1 MTGNQLFSIA
11 KQLRYGLVSIVV
23 SSVLITGGSLTYLSF
38 REQAEQTRQLQQERS
53 QGAANKISAYLDNL
67 QRQLNYLSELRG
79 LTDFTPETQRNILE
93 GLVNSNSAYELVGML
108 NNRGQV
114 VQAMSPYEPVSPSQL
129 NIALASANSPLFL
142 RAFKD
147 GQNYVSSVEIDSK
160 LSLPVATLAVPIRN
174 RQNQI
179 QGVLFAKITLN
190 FLTQITDRTQVGKT
204 GYSYVLDNR
213 LVLIAGGLTTA
224 EHQNSNVKAK
234 SQIVTLQDLKDR
246 PFVRELFRLSLSPTI
261 QPVIVYQGLNGED
274 VVGTAT
280 LVRRVQWI
288 VVAELPTAEAYAP
301 VRWMIL
307 VMGGATL
314 VAVVVA
320 VSLGIAF
327 SNSITIPLKSLTTA
341 ASKISSG
348 QFDSQVNIVA
358 SNELGELA
366 KSFNSMA
373 KQLQASFAEMKAL
386 NEELSKSEKRL
397 TQFLEAM
404 PVAVFVADASGKP
417 YYANQTAQQILGKGI
432 VANAANEELAEVY
445 QAYLAGSEQLYPSDQ
460 DALLR
465 ALKGESATLDDMEI
479 HQPHKIVPIE
489 VWGTPIFDEE
499 GKVAYAI
506 AAFQDITKRK
516 QAEQLLAKYNQTLER
531 TVDERTQALSQ
542 ALNHLKS
549 TQEELIQSEKMA
561 ALGQLIAGV
570 AHEINTPLGVIR
582 SSIKN
587 IDDLLTNNL
596 EKLPEFF
603 QNLSPERQKY
613 FLVLLSKSS
622 YQTSSLSSK
631 EKRQF
636 KKDLK
641 RQLES
646 HSIENPDS
654 IASTLVNIGVWDDIQ
669 PFLSFLKDPDSE
681 SILKTAYE
689 LATLQK
695 SARTIATATE
705 RAAKVVFA
713 LKSYAHYDYSG
724 EKVLANIIEGIE
736 TILTLYHN
744 QLKQGVEVM
753 KNYDEIPLIFCYPD
767 ELNQVWTNLVHNAL
781 QAMDYKGNLRIDVE
795 RQEPNVLVSITDSGK
810 GIPAEI
816 MPKIFE
822 PFFTTKSAG
831 EGSGLGLDIV
841 KKIVEKHQG
850 KIEFNSV
857 SGKTTFTVVIPI
869 NS

>member
-531 TVDERTQALSQ
+531 TVEERTQALSQ
-542 ALNHLKS
+542 ALEHLKA

-570 AHEINTPLGVIR
+570 AHEINTPLGAIR

-669 PFLSFLKDPDSE
+669 PFLSLLKDPDSE